1 MTIRHSNSLD
11 RSARTP
17 YPMQEMRIVVGLR
30 RFWQHRILVSLL
42 LGSMALFAVLSAS
55 LFSSAVSS
63 TPAQAMQ
70 VQIQPTNPQL
80 GDTISVVIQT
90 DAATAANSTGTPTAT
105 PTVVMNQKTYP
116 TFAIGS
122 NRYRTFLPTTPLDAP
137 GNLSI
142 QVNAGQSNAVQANAA
157 ASQTQTSQ
165 TQIFNVALRNR
176 DFPTQSIWLSG
187 DSDSL
192 GTDHEFDRVDAF
204 KALVTP
210 EKLWTGAFQR
220 PNQGEITT
228 IYGVRRYYN
237 GEFAQDYFHRGVDYA
252 GPTGDSVVA
261 PAAGRIA
268 LVGRV
273 EDGFELHGNTIGID
287 HGQGVLSIMLHLS
300 RIDVTEGDV
309 VQPGQRIG
317 AVGSTGAVTGPHLH
331 WGFYVNG
338 QSVDPVP
345 WRYTG
350 FE

>member
-1 MTIRHSNSLD
+1 MVIYLVITVNFWLTMATRQSGSLD
-11 RSARTP
+11 RSADAFGMAQVMKT
-17 YPMQEMRIVVGLR
+17 MAGMRRRLWIHRGFVSLILGVVA
-30 RFWQHRILVSLL
+30 LVS
-42 LGSMALFAVLSAS
+42 VL
-55 LFSSAVSS
+55 S

-80 GDTISVVIQT
+80 GDTISVVIQ
-90 DAATAANSTGTPTAT
+90 AEATAATSGAS

-122 NRYRTFLPTTPLDAP
+122 NRYRAFLPTTPLDSP

-142 QVNAGQSNAVQANAA
+142 QVSAGSTPAPA
-157 ASQTQTSQ
+157 TT
-165 TQIFNVALRNR
+165 VALRNR

-187 DSDSL
+187 SADSE
-192 GTDHEFDRVDAF
+192 GTDYEFDRVDAF

-210 EKLWTGAFQR
+210 EKSWNGAFQR

-228 IYGVRRYYN
+228 VYGVRRYYN

-252 GPTGDSVVA
+252 GPTGDPVVA

-300 RIDVTEGDV
+300 RIDVKEGDL
-309 VQPGQRIG
+309 VQVGQRIG
-317 AVGSTGAVTGPHLH
+317 AVGGTGAATGPHLH
-331 WGFYVNG
+331 WGLYVNG
-338 QSVDPVP
+338 ESVDPVP
-345 WRYTG
+345 WRYQG